1 MSTIEQHPP
10 YPDNPAAALYRR
22 WGFRER
28 ARLWVIQR
36 RPLAAQ

>member
-1 MSTIEQHPP
+1 MSTIEQH
-10 YPDNPAAALYRR
+10 NPAAALYPR

-36 RPLAAQ
+36 RPLPAQ